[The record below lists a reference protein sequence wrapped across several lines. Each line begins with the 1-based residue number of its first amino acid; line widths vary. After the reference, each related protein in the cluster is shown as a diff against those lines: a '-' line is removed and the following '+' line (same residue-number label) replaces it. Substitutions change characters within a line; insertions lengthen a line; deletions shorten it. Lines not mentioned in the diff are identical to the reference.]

1 MRLSDYNLE
10 MEETAG
16 VGNCFFRAVPRMV
29 YVSGEFYFNVR
40 SQAVE
45 STLGITGK
53 GLRLLLQM
61 ILLQSITISLQAI
74 IRATSDALN
83 IEIHTIYS
91 AEDTPTITFR
101 PTTNNPSQT
110 IFLSHI
116 AHLHYVSTRSLS
128 EPQIISYGGCTKDG
142 VILMKTQV
150 LDNIRTWLYIL
161 MTKYETLMEFMT
173 SIQHIRNVRHVLD
186 TYRIFKRG
194 NAADSKRNWFEFAS
208 GKRLHVYEEFISF
221 QDIKDTDIVLKL
233 VDTTPLKEVR

>member
-1 MRLSDYNLE
+1 
-10 MEETAG
+10 
-16 VGNCFFRAVPRMV
+16 
-29 YVSGEFYFNVR
+29 
-40 SQAVE
+40 
-45 STLGITGK
+45 
-53 GLRLLLQM
+53 M

-142 VILMKTQV
+142 VILIKTQV

-161 MTKYETLMEFMT
+161 MTKYEALMEFMT

-186 TYRIFKRG
+186 TYRIHTG

-233 VDTTPLKEVR
+233 VDTTPPGEVR